1 MNPTI
6 TLKYLETAF
15 RSTAVNWEAILAAQ
29 YRAACPNPR
38 CIVDVGAN
46 LGAHVAQF
54 VDMGCPKILAFEP
67 IPELAGRL
75 ARLHQHGPVTVH
87 QLALGEAARQATY
100 YIDTEVL
107 AESGLKGRI
116 DRPDRVREQVPVTVA
131 TLDSFALDVLDYIKM
146 DAEGAEMLVLSGA
159 DATIG
164 RCRPLIS
171 VEYGWAG
178 YHTYGLQKDALLNWA
193 IGHEYA
199 VCDLF
204 GGQITP
210 ELFDQCVDRYY
221 WDYLLVPAENRE
233 LADRLEAKGE
243 LLLRGIGTF
252 IVG

>member
-1 MNPTI
+1 MNPTL
-6 TLKYLETAF
+6 TL
-15 RSTAVNWEAILAAQ
+15 STSNGFPIDGVELGGHSRGS

-75 ARLHQHGPVTVH
+75 ARLHQRGPVTVH
-87 QLALGEAARQATY
+87 QLALGEAARRATY

-131 TLDSFALDVLDYIKM
+131 TLDSFGLDVLDYIKM
-146 DAEGAEMLVLSGA
+146 DAEGAELLVLSGA
-159 DATIG
+159 EATVG
-164 RCRPLIS
+164 RCRPLIWWS
-171 VEYGWAG
+171 MDGPV
-178 YHTYGLQKDALLNWA
+178 TILTVCRRIRCS
-193 IGHEYA
+193 IGQLATSNA

-221 WDYLLVPAENRE
+221 WDYLLVPGENRE
-233 LADRLEAKGE
+233 LAERLEAKGE
-243 LLLRGIGTF
+243 SLLRGIGTF